1 MPFSR
6 SPPSTGRRVPVTS
19 SRAVATTEG
28 AAGQPRPAA
37 TLRGPGR
44 RMPAMSVHP
53 TAIVSPDARLG
64 RDVTVGPYAVV
75 EERTA
80 IGDGCEIRAH
90 AVVKRF
96 TTLGAGNRVHE
107 GAVLGGEPQDLSF
120 RDPETR
126 LVIGDRNV
134 IREGVTIHRSTKP
147 GGATVVGSDC
157 FLMAYVHVAH
167 DNRIGDRVI
176 MANNVMLAGHVEVG
190 ERAFLGGGSG
200 VHQFC
205 RVGRL
210 AMVGGNAKVVQDCL
224 PFVITDGHPAR
235 ARGLNVVGLRRAGVG
250 GLPAAHAARR
260 PVASSSAR
268 ASPSSP
274 RSRGWRPSQ
283 DPLVDEMIAFV
294 RGSKRGFAH
303 AHRGGPEEA

>member
-1 MPFSR
+1 
-6 SPPSTGRRVPVTS
+6 
-19 SRAVATTEG
+19 
-28 AAGQPRPAA
+28 
-37 TLRGPGR
+37 
-44 RMPAMSVHP
+44 MSVHP
-53 TAIVSPDARLG
+53 TAIVSPRAVLG
-64 RDVTVGPYAVV
+64 KDVVVGPWAIVEDDVV
-75 EERTA
+75 
-80 IGDGCEIRAH
+80 IGDGTEIRAH

-96 TTLGAGNRVHE
+96 TTLGAANRVHE

-120 RDPETR
+120 RDLETR
-126 LVIGDRNV
+126 LLIGDRNV
-134 IREGVTIHRSTKP
+134 IREGVTIHRSTKA

-157 FLMAYVHVAH
+157 FLMAYVHLAH

-190 ERAFLGGGSG
+190 ERAFVGGGAG

-235 ARGLNVVGLRRAGVG
+235 ARGLNVVGLRRAGVAPPQLRTLKEAYRLLVRS
-250 GLPAAHAARR
+250 GLRLEPALERMEAL
-260 PVASSSAR
+260 
-268 ASPSSP
+268 
-274 RSRGWRPSQ
+274 G
-283 DPLVDEMIAFV
+283 DPLVDEMAAFV

-303 AHRGGPEEA
+303 AGPGEPGDA